1 MNHGGGGGWN
11 EGVIA
16 GGESS
21 CGPIS
26 GGAKRSYAAAVI
38 LSERLPSDQYQYH
51 CFGHQKGG
59 GGGAVAGGFDLK
71 IKKASASAS
80 AGAGAGAGA
89 SV

>member
-1 MNHGGGGGWN
+1 MWTHLRWGKEKLCSGCDFIGAVAIRPIPVSLLW
-11 EGVIA
+11 
-16 GGESS
+16 SS
-21 CGPIS
+21 KG
-26 GGAKRSYAAAVI
+26 
-38 LSERLPSDQYQYH
+38 
-51 CFGHQKGG
+51 GG